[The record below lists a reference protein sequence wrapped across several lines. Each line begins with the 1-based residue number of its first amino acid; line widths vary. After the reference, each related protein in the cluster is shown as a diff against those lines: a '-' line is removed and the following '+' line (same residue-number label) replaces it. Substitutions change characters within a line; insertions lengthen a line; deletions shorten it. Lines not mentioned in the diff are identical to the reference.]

1 VIVQAL
7 VWYTEQVQRFMQ
19 VQRCRG
25 AEVVQSRCR
34 AYLDQFQSSR
44 CRESFVEKWCR
55 SAGPKHIM
63 AEASVKRC
71 RGTEEHIRRC

>member
-1 VIVQAL
+1 
-7 VWYTEQVQRFMQ
+7 MQ
-19 VQRCRG
+19 VKRCRG

-44 CRESFVEKWCR
+44 CRESLVEMWCR
-55 SAGPKHIM
+55 CRAAGPKHIM

-71 RGTEEHIRRC
+71 RGAEEHIRRC